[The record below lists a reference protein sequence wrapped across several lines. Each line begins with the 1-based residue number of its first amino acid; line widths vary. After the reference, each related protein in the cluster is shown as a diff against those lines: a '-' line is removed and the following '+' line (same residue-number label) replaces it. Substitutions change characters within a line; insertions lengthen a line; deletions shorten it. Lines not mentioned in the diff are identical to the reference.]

1 MWQTTLLLPA
11 ELELCEHRL
20 RGSTLAALAAGHT
33 SSAQTSALST
43 AEMALKLEASTDLP
57 MRMLARGLAMFDEP
71 ARVVVVGAASPASLS
86 GGGVVVGAASPA
98 SLSGGVVVGAASPAS
113 LSDGSGTSALR
124 SSSSSSDAMREET
137 EGRACA
143 LLLQVR

>member
-1 MWQTTLLLPA
+1 MRAQVWQTTLLLPA

-43 AEMALKLEASTDLP
+43 AEMAVKLEASTDLP

-86 GGGVVVGAASPA
+86 GG
-98 SLSGGVVVGAASPAS
+98 
-113 LSDGSGTSALR
+113 SGTSALR

>member
-43 AEMALKLEASTDLP
+43 AEMAVKLEASTDLP

-71 ARVVVVGAASPASLS
+71 ARGVVVGAASLASPS

-98 SLSGGVVVGAASPAS
+98 SPSG
-113 LSDGSGTSALR
+113 GSGTSALR